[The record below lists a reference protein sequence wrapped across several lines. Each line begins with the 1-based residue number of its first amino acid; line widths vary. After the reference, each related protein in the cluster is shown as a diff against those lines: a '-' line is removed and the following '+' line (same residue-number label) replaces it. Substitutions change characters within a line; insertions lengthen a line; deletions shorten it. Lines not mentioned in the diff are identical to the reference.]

1 MSFVTTF
8 SPPLKRLTAVTFKLT
23 LRLRFVFTPM
33 LLKQLSNDF
42 DLHYI
47 LLFKKYAELVKISP
61 FDKAKLLPYFILFLS
76 LLLDT
81 CVKLF
86 S

>member
-8 SPPLKRLTAVTFKLT
+8 SPLKRLTAVTFKLT

-47 LLFKKYAELVKISP
+47 LLFKKYAELVKISRRTISAP
-61 FDKAKLLPYFILFLS
+61 FDKAK
-76 LLLDT
+76 
-81 CVKLF
+81 
-86 S
+86 